1 MTHDSPLPRRTP
13 HDWVLVERLD
23 NACPL
28 FRYRVSYGGTHAV
41 GPTEDE
47 AMASLARAL
56 GWPE

>member
-1 MTHDSPLPRRTP
+1 MSDTP

-23 NACPL
+23 DECPL

>member
-1 MTHDSPLPRRTP
+1 MIVPSRAAPRTTGL
-13 HDWVLVERLD
+13 LVERLD